1 MRYAFLVSLSIL
13 IFSCN
18 SNQPNSNSVAGNRDS
33 LRLQLINV
41 DKSWSEHSLQ
51 KGYHKSR
58 IDFADNAATDLLEGE
73 MPLHGIN
80 EIKEYA
86 ASHPDSTF
94 TLIWKPLR
102 CEVAASGELGYTFGG
117 WTMKTKSKTG
127 KDTLLFGDYMTVW
140 KRQPNGS
147 WKYIVDGGNN
157 TPNQVDQ

>member
-1 MRYAFLVSLSIL
+1 MRYTFLISLSIF

-18 SNQPNSNSVAGNRDS
+18 SNQQTSNSLTETSDS

-58 IDFADNAATDLLEGE
+58 IDFADDAAIDLLEGE

-86 ASHPDSTF
+86 ASHPDSAF
-94 TLIWKPLR
+94 TLTWEPLR

-117 WTMKTKSKTG
+117 WTMKTKSKGG

-140 KRQPNGS
+140 KRQPDGS

-157 TPNQVDQ
+157 TPKQVDQ